1 MNMDPA
7 IRDAMIAAIP
17 RLRKFAVSLAGA
29 QQADDL
35 VQETL
40 LQACSKIRLF
50 NPTSPM
56 LPWLIT
62 ILRNQFYS
70 QYRKRRREVEDV
82 DGAYAEALVV
92 EPSQVTHA
100 EHQDVRTALSKL
112 PIEMRE
118 ALIAIGWRGL
128 SYQEAARACDCPIGT
143 LRSRVH
149 RARESLAALLDLDG
163 PVIGAYEWSGINGL
177 GSRAL

>member
-7 IRDAMIAAIP
+7 IRDAMVAAIP
-17 RLRKFAVSLAGA
+17 RLRKFAVKLCGA
-29 QQADDL
+29 QQADDF

-50 NPTSPM
+50 DPTSQM

-70 QYRKRRREVEDV
+70 ECRKRRREIEDV
-82 DGAYAEALVV
+82 DGMYADALATG
-92 EPSQVTHA
+92 PSQIAHT
-100 EHQDVRTALSKL
+100 EHQDLRTALSKL
-112 PIEMRE
+112 PHEMRE
-118 ALIAIGWRGL
+118 ALIAVGWRGL
-128 SYQEAARACDCPIGT
+128 SYQEAAQACDCPIGT

-149 RARESLAALLDLDG
+149 RARECLARLLDMES
-163 PVIGAYEWSGINGL
+163 P
-177 GSRAL
+177 

>member
-17 RLRKFAVSLAGA
+17 RLRKFAVSLCGA

-40 LQACSKIRLF
+40 LQACSKIALF
-50 NPTSPM
+50 DPTSQM

-62 ILRNQFYS
+62 ILRNLFYS
-70 QYRKRRREVEDV
+70 ECRKRRREVEDV
-82 DGAYAEALVV
+82 DGTYAGALATG
-92 EPSQVTHA
+92 PIQIAHA
-100 EHQDVRTALSKL
+100 EHRDLRTALSKL
-112 PIEMRE
+112 PHEMRD
-118 ALIAIGWRGL
+118 ALIAVGWRGL

-149 RARESLAALLDLDG
+149 RARAYLAALLDIES
-163 PVIGAYEWSGINGL
+163 PVVASYEWSGTSGL
-177 GSRAL
+177 GLGGL